1 MTSYTDAKD
10 TEFWMTIY
18 KKYGEEALSKRII
31 QESEK
36 LFNIKIP
43 EPHLFKIYYW
53 KDGCSYWLPGLYD
66 VKEAS
71 ERMMN
76 PLPLSHP
83 NVYVCGESYS
93 TNQAWIESALEH
105 TDAMLERYILTK

>member
-1 MTSYTDAKD
+1 V
-10 TEFWMTIY
+10 E
-18 KKYGEEALSKRII
+18 
-31 QESEK
+31 ESEK
-36 LFNIKIP
+36 LFKIKIP
-43 EPHLFKIYYW
+43 EPHLFKMYYW

-71 ERMMN
+71 EKIMN

-105 TDAMLERYILTK
+105 ADDMLQRYILTK